1 MEINVDMT
9 KYSLDEAEEKICYI
23 LQHTDGLNED
33 IVAKMAFSSLCLEEA
48 MTLETLKV
56 MMECAV
62 LFDKKQHDYGS
73 HNIAGWPTKNMNV
86 LGVLVRLNAQ
96 IQRVANLIQKAANDD
111 GPKVKDEK
119 LSDTA
124 HDICNYGA
132 ILELLVTD
140 RWT

>member
-62 LFDKKQHDYGS
+62 LFDKKQHDYGPG
-73 HNIAGWPTKNMNV
+73 NIAKFGEF
-86 LGVLVRLNAQ
+86 GVLVRTNDKLERLINLNK
-96 IQRVANLIQKAANDD
+96 RGDTPANESVMDTWQD
-111 GPKVKDEK
+111 
-119 LSDTA
+119 LSV
-124 HDICNYGA
+124 YGA
-132 ILELLVTD
+132 IARVVKQGQ
-140 RWT
+140 WKS